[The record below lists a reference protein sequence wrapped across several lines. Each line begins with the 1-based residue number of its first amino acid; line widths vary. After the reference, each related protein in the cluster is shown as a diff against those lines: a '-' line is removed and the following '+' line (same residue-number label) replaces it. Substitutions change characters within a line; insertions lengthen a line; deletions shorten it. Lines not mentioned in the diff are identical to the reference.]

1 MEHKETI
8 FELIPNHHYPYYIR
22 LYNLFSFEYINK
34 LISPSVLGLF
44 SISRLRG
51 HGKHRRNIKY
61 TATYNI
67 YYQYYSF
74 DDKRFISYDDLLN
87 YVYYYN

>member
-8 FELIPNHHYPYYIR
+8 FETIPNHYYPYYIR

-44 SISRLRG
+44 SISRVRG
-51 HGKHRRNIKY
+51 YGKHRRSITY

-74 DDKRFISYDDLLN
+74 NDMKFTSYDDLLN
-87 YVYYYN
+87 YIYYYN